1 MGKYLMIFFIAML
14 PIVELRGAIPYAS
27 IMDVDLLPALAVA
40 VLGNMFPVPFIL
52 LLFRYMLKWFSHL
65 PVIGPMLTKMLE
77 RAEKKAESIGKY
89 ELLGVYIFVAIPLP
103 GTGAWTG
110 SLVANVLKLPVR
122 KALPAILLGVLTSG
136 LIMTVLSYLLPDLF
150 VALFM

>member
-1 MGKYLMIFFIAML
+1 MIFFIAML

-65 PVIGPMLTKMLE
+65 PVIGPMLTKVLE

-110 SLVANVLKLPVR
+110 SLVANVLKLPVK
-122 KALPAILLGVLTSG
+122 KAMIAILLGVLTSG
-136 LIMTVLSYLLPDLF
+136 LIMSVLSYLLPDLF

>member
-65 PVIGPMLTKMLE
+65 PVIGPMLTKVLE

-110 SLVANVLKLPVR
+110 SLVANVLKLPVK
-122 KALPAILLGVLTSG
+122 KAMIAILLGVLTSG
-136 LIMTVLSYLLPDLF
+136 LIMSVLSYLLPDLF

>member
-27 IMDVDLLPALAVA
+27 IMDVEFLPALAVA

-52 LLFRYMLKWFSHL
+52 LLFKYMLKWFSNF
-65 PVIGPMLTKMLE
+65 PVIGPMLTKVLA
-77 RAEKKAESIGKY
+77 RAEKKAESVGKY

-122 KALPAILLGVLTSG
+122 KAMIAILLGVLTSG
-136 LIMTVLSYLLPDLF
+136 LIMSVLSYLLPDLF

>member
-1 MGKYLMIFFIAML
+1 MIFFIAML

-27 IMDVDLLPALAVA
+27 IMDVEFLPALAVA

-52 LLFRYMLKWFSHL
+52 LLFKYMLKWFSNF
-65 PVIGPMLTKMLE
+65 PVIGPILTKVLA

-110 SLVANVLKLPVR
+110 ALIAVLLKLNLKDSVIS
-122 KALPAILLGVLTSG
+122 ILLGV
-136 LIMTVLSYLLPDLF
+136 IMAMGIMSFITYGIPWIVSLF
-150 VALFM
+150 

>member
-1 MGKYLMIFFIAML
+1 MAKYLMIFFIAML

-27 IMDVDLLPALAVA
+27 IMDVEFLHALAVA

-52 LLFRYMLKWFSHL
+52 LLFKYMLKWFSNF
-65 PVIGPMLTKMLE
+65 PVIGPMLTKVLA

-122 KALPAILLGVLTSG
+122 KAMIAILLGVLTSG
-136 LIMTVLSYLLPDLF
+136 LIMSVLSYLLPDLF